1 MTPVFGAFWA
11 FLILGEEFT
20 YHQISGAALL
30 LSAIYLSVPR
40 DSAPGPPST

>member
-40 DSAPGPPST
+40 DSAPAPPST